1 MGDAE
6 NALPSSKKRA
16 ASSEISRDNPGL
28 DDDGPVEQETGTFK
42 KASDEVLARR
52 KIVKVRRSQTTSTLS
67 SNPFA
72 GIRLVPPTEP
82 IAAPAVATIEVV
94 SARQQVSEEGQSD
107 TCQEVEKGKGEKSEL
122 SESEIDK
129 PVAEVAT
136 CKEIAEDKQKSK
148 VSEGKTHEPV
158 AETAV
163 DKVSVEDKGKA
174 VDKLVTEISEDEEK
188 SKESEGK
195 TDEPVAET
203 AVDKVSVED
212 KGKAVDKPVT
222 EISEDEEK
230 SKESEGKTDEPVA
243 ETAVDKVSVEDKGKA
258 VDKPV
263 TEISE
268 DEEKSKESE
277 GKTDEPV
284 AENAIGKESSED
296 EGINSAV
303 NEATELK
310 VDNEKPA
317 EDETEKEN
325 AGGDDTENQDKKD
338 NGNEIVYPSSEGAPL
353 NSFQQ
358 LSSSQNAFTGL
369 AGTGFST
376 STFTFG
382 SVPKDGSALGS
393 GSGSLFGQKNENP
406 SFGFGLSN
414 NGSSSLSS
422 TVSKTEGSGF
432 PSMQEVPVETGEENE
447 RVVFSADS
455 VLFEFLDGGWKERGK
470 GELKVNVSAAGAER
484 ARLLMRARG
493 HFRLLLNAS
502 LYPDMKLANMDKRGI
517 TFACMNSIG
526 EGKDSLS
533 TFALKFKDGSIVEE
547 FCAAVTAHKDKAPA
561 AMKTPENSPK
571 ASSDE

>member
-28 DDDGPVEQETGTFK
+28 DDDGSVEQETGTFK

-52 KIVKVRRSQTTSTLS
+52 KIVKVRRSQTTSTPS

-107 TCQEVEKGKGEKSEL
+107 TCEEVEKGKGEKSEL

-136 CKEIAEDKQKSK
+136 C
-148 VSEGKTHEPV
+148 
-158 AETAV
+158 
-163 DKVSVEDKGKA
+163 
-174 VDKLVTEISEDEEK
+174 
-188 SKESEGK
+188 K

-263 TEISE
+263 TEISK

-284 AENAIGKESSED
+284 AENAIEKESSED
-296 EGINSAV
+296 KGINSAV

-338 NGNEIVYPSSEGAPL
+338 NGNEIVYPSTEGAPL

-382 SVPKDGSALGS
+382 SVPKDGSVLGS
-393 GSGSLFGQKNENP
+393 GSGSLFGQKNEQP

-422 TVSKTEGSGF
+422 VVSKTEGSGF

-493 HFRLLLNAS
+493 HFRLILNAS

>member
-28 DDDGPVEQETGTFK
+28 DDDGSVEQETGTFK

-52 KIVKVRRSQTTSTLS
+52 KIVKVRRSQTTSTPS

-107 TCQEVEKGKGEKSEL
+107 TCEEVEKGKGEKSEL

-136 CKEIAEDKQKSK
+136 C
-148 VSEGKTHEPV
+148 
-158 AETAV
+158 
-163 DKVSVEDKGKA
+163 
-174 VDKLVTEISEDEEK
+174 
-188 SKESEGK
+188 K

-263 TEISE
+263 TEISK

-284 AENAIGKESSED
+284 AENAIEKESSED
-296 EGINSAV
+296 KGINSAV

-325 AGGDDTENQDKKD
+325 AGGDAENQDKKD
-338 NGNEIVYPSSEGAPL
+338 NGNEIVYPSTEGAPL

-382 SVPKDGSALGS
+382 SVPKDGSVLGS
-393 GSGSLFGQKNENP
+393 GSGSLFGQKNEQP

-422 TVSKTEGSGF
+422 VVSKTEGSGF

-470 GELKVNVSAAGAER
+470 GELKVNVSSAGAER

-493 HFRLLLNAS
+493 HFRLILNAS

-561 AMKTPENSPK
+561 VMKTPENSPK

>member
-28 DDDGPVEQETGTFK
+28 DDDGSVEQETGTFK

-52 KIVKVRRSQTTSTLS
+52 KIVKVRRSQTTSTPS

-107 TCQEVEKGKGEKSEL
+107 TCEEVEKGKGEKSEL

-136 CKEIAEDKQKSK
+136 C
-148 VSEGKTHEPV
+148 
-158 AETAV
+158 
-163 DKVSVEDKGKA
+163 
-174 VDKLVTEISEDEEK
+174 
-188 SKESEGK
+188 
-195 TDEPVAET
+195 
-203 AVDKVSVED
+203 
-212 KGKAVDKPVT
+212 
-222 EISEDEEK
+222 
-230 SKESEGKTDEPVA
+230 KTDEPVA

-284 AENAIGKESSED
+284 AENAIEKESSED
-296 EGINSAV
+296 KGINSAV

-338 NGNEIVYPSSEGAPL
+338 NGNEIVYPSTEGAPL

-382 SVPKDGSALGS
+382 SVPKDGSVLGS
-393 GSGSLFGQKNENP
+393 GSGSLFGQKNEQP

-422 TVSKTEGSGF
+422 VVSKTEGSGF

-493 HFRLLLNAS
+493 HFRLILNAS

-561 AMKTPENSPK
+561 VMKTPENSPK

>member
-28 DDDGPVEQETGTFK
+28 DDDGSVEQETGTFK

-52 KIVKVRRSQTTSTLS
+52 KIVKVRRSQTTSTPS

-107 TCQEVEKGKGEKSEL
+107 TCEEVEKGKGEKSEL

-136 CKEIAEDKQKSK
+136 C
-148 VSEGKTHEPV
+148 
-158 AETAV
+158 
-163 DKVSVEDKGKA
+163 
-174 VDKLVTEISEDEEK
+174 
-188 SKESEGK
+188 K

-222 EISEDEEK
+222 EISK
-230 SKESEGKTDEPVA
+230 H
-243 ETAVDKVSVEDKGKA
+243 
-258 VDKPV
+258 
-263 TEISE
+263 
-268 DEEKSKESE
+268 EEKSKESE

-284 AENAIGKESSED
+284 AENAIEKESSED
-296 EGINSAV
+296 KGINSAV

-338 NGNEIVYPSSEGAPL
+338 NGNEIVYPSTEGAPL

-382 SVPKDGSALGS
+382 SVPKDGSVLGS
-393 GSGSLFGQKNENP
+393 GSGSLFGQKNEQP

-422 TVSKTEGSGF
+422 VVSKTEGSGF

-470 GELKVNVSAAGAER
+470 GELKVNVSSAGAER

-493 HFRLLLNAS
+493 HFRLILNAS

>member
-52 KIVKVRRSQTTSTLS
+52 KIVKVRRSQTTSTPS

-107 TCQEVEKGKGEKSEL
+107 TCEEVEKGKGEKSEL

-136 CKEIAEDKQKSK
+136 CK
-148 VSEGKTHEPV
+148 
-158 AETAV
+158 
-163 DKVSVEDKGKA
+163 
-174 VDKLVTEISEDEEK
+174 
-188 SKESEGK
+188 

-212 KGKAVDKPVT
+212 KGKAIDKPVT
-222 EISEDEEK
+222 EISKDEEK
-230 SKESEGKTDEPVA
+230 SKESEGKA
-243 ETAVDKVSVEDKGKA
+243 
-258 VDKPV
+258 
-263 TEISE
+263 
-268 DEEKSKESE
+268 
-277 GKTDEPV
+277 DEPV

-296 EGINSAV
+296 KGINSAV

-338 NGNEIVYPSSEGAPL
+338 NGSEIVYPSAEAAPL

-393 GSGSLFGQKNENP
+393 GSGSLFGQKNEQP

-422 TVSKTEGSGF
+422 IVSKTEGSGF

-493 HFRLLLNAS
+493 HFRLILNAS

-533 TFALKFKDGSIVEE
+533 TFALKFKDASIVEE

-571 ASSDE
+571 ASSNE

>member
-52 KIVKVRRSQTTSTLS
+52 KIVKVRRSQTTSTPS

-107 TCQEVEKGKGEKSEL
+107 TCEEVEKGKGEKSEL

-148 VSEGKTHEPV
+148 VSEGKT
-158 AETAV
+158 
-163 DKVSVEDKGKA
+163 
-174 VDKLVTEISEDEEK
+174 
-188 SKESEGK
+188 
-195 TDEPVAET
+195 DEPVAET

-222 EISEDEEK
+222 EISEDEGK
-230 SKESEGKTDEPVA
+230 SKESEGRTDEPVA

-258 VDKPV
+258 IDKPV
-263 TEISE
+263 TEISK

-277 GKTDEPV
+277 GKADEPV

-296 EGINSAV
+296 KGINSAV

-338 NGNEIVYPSSEGAPL
+338 NGSEIVYPSAEAAPL

-393 GSGSLFGQKNENP
+393 GSGSLFGQKNEQP

-422 TVSKTEGSGF
+422 IVSKTEGSGF

-493 HFRLLLNAS
+493 HFRLILNAS

-533 TFALKFKDGSIVEE
+533 TFALKFKDASIVEE

>member
-16 ASSEISRDNPGL
+16 ASSEISKDNPGL

-52 KIVKVRRSQTTSTLS
+52 KIVKVRRSQTTSTPS

-72 GIRLVPPTEP
+72 GICLVPPTEP

-107 TCQEVEKGKGEKSEL
+107 TCEEVEKGKGEKSEL

-148 VSEGKTHEPV
+148 V
-158 AETAV
+158 
-163 DKVSVEDKGKA
+163 
-174 VDKLVTEISEDEEK
+174 
-188 SKESEGK
+188 
-195 TDEPVAET
+195 
-203 AVDKVSVED
+203 
-212 KGKAVDKPVT
+212 
-222 EISEDEEK
+222 
-230 SKESEGKTDEPVA
+230 SEGKTDEPVA

-296 EGINSAV
+296 KGINSAV

-317 EDETEKEN
+317 EDETRKEN

-338 NGNEIVYPSSEGAPL
+338 NGSENVDPSSEGAPL

-393 GSGSLFGQKNENP
+393 GSGSLFGQKNEQP

-422 TVSKTEGSGF
+422 IVSKTEGSGF

-470 GELKVNVSAAGAER
+470 GELKVNVSAAGTER
-484 ARLLMRARG
+484 ARLVMRARG
-493 HFRLLLNAS
+493 HFRLILNAS

-533 TFALKFKDGSIVEE
+533 TFALKFKDSSIVEE
-547 FCAAVTAHKDKAPA
+547 FRAAVTAHRDKAPVA
-561 AMKTPENSPK
+561 LKTPENSPK
-571 ASSDE
+571 ASDE

>member
-6 NALPSSKKRA
+6 NALTSSKKRA

-28 DDDGPVEQETGTFK
+28 DDDGSVEQETGTFK

-52 KIVKVRRSQTTSTLS
+52 KIVKVRRSQTTSTPS

-107 TCQEVEKGKGEKSEL
+107 TCEEVEKGKGEKSEL

-136 CKEIAEDKQKSK
+136 C
-148 VSEGKTHEPV
+148 
-158 AETAV
+158 
-163 DKVSVEDKGKA
+163 
-174 VDKLVTEISEDEEK
+174 
-188 SKESEGK
+188 K

-263 TEISE
+263 TEISK

-284 AENAIGKESSED
+284 AENAIEKESSED
-296 EGINSAV
+296 KGINSAV
-303 NEATELK
+303 NEATESK

-317 EDETEKEN
+317 EDETDKEN
-325 AGGDDTENQDKKD
+325 AGGDAENQDKKD
-338 NGNEIVYPSSEGAPL
+338 NGNEIVYPSTEGAPL

-382 SVPKDGSALGS
+382 SVPKDGSVLGS
-393 GSGSLFGQKNENP
+393 GSGSLFGQKNEQP

-422 TVSKTEGSGF
+422 VVSKTEGSGF

-470 GELKVNVSAAGAER
+470 GELKVNVSSAGAER

-493 HFRLLLNAS
+493 HFRLILNAS

>member
-28 DDDGPVEQETGTFK
+28 DDDGSVEQETGTFK

-52 KIVKVRRSQTTSTLS
+52 KIVKVRRSQTTSTPS

-107 TCQEVEKGKGEKSEL
+107 TCEEVEKGKGEKSEL

-136 CKEIAEDKQKSK
+136 C
-148 VSEGKTHEPV
+148 
-158 AETAV
+158 
-163 DKVSVEDKGKA
+163 
-174 VDKLVTEISEDEEK
+174 
-188 SKESEGK
+188 
-195 TDEPVAET
+195 
-203 AVDKVSVED
+203 
-212 KGKAVDKPVT
+212 
-222 EISEDEEK
+222 
-230 SKESEGKTDEPVA
+230 KTDEPVA

-284 AENAIGKESSED
+284 AENAIEKESSED
-296 EGINSAV
+296 KGINSAV

-338 NGNEIVYPSSEGAPL
+338 NGNEIVYPSTEGAPL

-382 SVPKDGSALGS
+382 SVPKDGSVLGS
-393 GSGSLFGQKNENP
+393 GSGSLFGQKNEQP

-422 TVSKTEGSGF
+422 VVSKTEGSGF

-470 GELKVNVSAAGAER
+470 GELKVNVSSAGAER

-493 HFRLLLNAS
+493 HFRLILNAS

>member
-6 NALPSSKKRA
+6 NALTSSKKRA

-28 DDDGPVEQETGTFK
+28 DDDGSVEQETGTFK

-52 KIVKVRRSQTTSTLS
+52 KIVKVRRSQTTSTPS

-107 TCQEVEKGKGEKSEL
+107 TCEEVEKGKGEKSEL

-136 CKEIAEDKQKSK
+136 C
-148 VSEGKTHEPV
+148 
-158 AETAV
+158 
-163 DKVSVEDKGKA
+163 
-174 VDKLVTEISEDEEK
+174 
-188 SKESEGK
+188 K

-222 EISEDEEK
+222 EISK
-230 SKESEGKTDEPVA
+230 
-243 ETAVDKVSVEDKGKA
+243 
-258 VDKPV
+258 
-263 TEISE
+263 

-284 AENAIGKESSED
+284 AENAIEKESSED
-296 EGINSAV
+296 KGINSAV
-303 NEATELK
+303 NEATESK

-317 EDETEKEN
+317 EDETDKEN
-325 AGGDDTENQDKKD
+325 AGGDAENQDKKD
-338 NGNEIVYPSSEGAPL
+338 NGNEIVYPSTEGAPL

-382 SVPKDGSALGS
+382 SVPKDGSVLGS
-393 GSGSLFGQKNENP
+393 GSGSLFGQKNEQP

-422 TVSKTEGSGF
+422 VVSKTEGSGF

-470 GELKVNVSAAGAER
+470 GELKVNVSSAGAER

-493 HFRLLLNAS
+493 HFRLILNAS

>member
-6 NALPSSKKRA
+6 NALTSSKKRA

-28 DDDGPVEQETGTFK
+28 DDDGSVEQETGTFK

-52 KIVKVRRSQTTSTLS
+52 KIVKVRRSQTTSTPS

-107 TCQEVEKGKGEKSEL
+107 TCEEVEKGKGEKSEL

-136 CKEIAEDKQKSK
+136 CKTD
-148 VSEGKTHEPV
+148 EPV

-174 VDKLVTEISEDEEK
+174 VDKPLTEISEDEEK

-222 EISEDEEK
+222 EISK
-230 SKESEGKTDEPVA
+230 
-243 ETAVDKVSVEDKGKA
+243 
-258 VDKPV
+258 
-263 TEISE
+263 

-284 AENAIGKESSED
+284 AENAIEKESSED
-296 EGINSAV
+296 KGINSAV

-325 AGGDDTENQDKKD
+325 AGGDAENQDKKD
-338 NGNEIVYPSSEGAPL
+338 NGNEIVYPSTEGAPL

-382 SVPKDGSALGS
+382 SVPKDGSVLGS
-393 GSGSLFGQKNENP
+393 GSGSLFGQKNEQP

-422 TVSKTEGSGF
+422 VVSKTEGSGF

-470 GELKVNVSAAGAER
+470 GELKVNVSSAGAER

-493 HFRLLLNAS
+493 HFRLILNAS

>member
-28 DDDGPVEQETGTFK
+28 DDDGSIEQETGTFK

-52 KIVKVRRSQTTSTLS
+52 KIVKVRRSQTTSTPS

-72 GIRLVPPTEP
+72 GIRLVPLTEP
-82 IAAPAVATIEVV
+82 IATPAVATIEVA

-107 TCQEVEKGKGEKSEL
+107 TCEEVEKGKGEKSEL
-122 SESEIDK
+122 SESEIM
-129 PVAEVAT
+129 P
-136 CKEIAEDKQKSK
+136 
-148 VSEGKTHEPV
+148 GKTDELV

-163 DKVSVEDKGKA
+163 DKVSVEDMGEA
-174 VDKLVTEISEDEEK
+174 VDKPVTEISEDEEK

-195 TDEPVAET
+195 NDEPVAET

-222 EISEDEEK
+222 EIPK
-230 SKESEGKTDEPVA
+230 
-243 ETAVDKVSVEDKGKA
+243 
-258 VDKPV
+258 
-263 TEISE
+263 

-284 AENAIGKESSED
+284 AENAIEKESSED
-296 EGINSAV
+296 KGINSAV

-317 EDETEKEN
+317 KDETEKEN

-338 NGNEIVYPSSEGAPL
+338 NGNEIVYPSAEGAPL

-382 SVPKDGSALGS
+382 SVPKDGSVLGS
-393 GSGSLFGQKNENP
+393 GSGSLFGQKNEQP

-422 TVSKTEGSGF
+422 IVSKTEGSGF

-470 GELKVNVSAAGAER
+470 GEVKVNVSAFGAER

-493 HFRLLLNAS
+493 HFRLILNAS

-547 FCAAVTAHKDKAPA
+547 FCAAVAAHKDKAPA

>member
-28 DDDGPVEQETGTFK
+28 DDDGSVEQETGTFK

-52 KIVKVRRSQTTSTLS
+52 KIVKVRRSQTTSTPS

-107 TCQEVEKGKGEKSEL
+107 TCEEVEKGKGEKSEL

-136 CKEIAEDKQKSK
+136 C
-148 VSEGKTHEPV
+148 
-158 AETAV
+158 
-163 DKVSVEDKGKA
+163 
-174 VDKLVTEISEDEEK
+174 
-188 SKESEGK
+188 K

-222 EISEDEEK
+222 EISK
-230 SKESEGKTDEPVA
+230 
-243 ETAVDKVSVEDKGKA
+243 
-258 VDKPV
+258 
-263 TEISE
+263 

-284 AENAIGKESSED
+284 AENAIEKESSED
-296 EGINSAV
+296 KGINSAV

-325 AGGDDTENQDKKD
+325 AGGDAENQDKKD
-338 NGNEIVYPSSEGAPL
+338 NGNEIVYPSTEGAPL

-382 SVPKDGSALGS
+382 SVPKDGSVLGS
-393 GSGSLFGQKNENP
+393 GSGSLFGQKNEQP

-422 TVSKTEGSGF
+422 VVSKTEGSGF

-470 GELKVNVSAAGAER
+470 GELKVNVSSAGAER

-493 HFRLLLNAS
+493 HFRLILNAS

>member
-6 NALPSSKKRA
+6 NALTSSKKRA

-28 DDDGPVEQETGTFK
+28 DDDGSVEQETGTFK

-52 KIVKVRRSQTTSTLS
+52 KIVKVRRSQTTSTPS

-107 TCQEVEKGKGEKSEL
+107 TCEEVEKGKGEKSEL

-136 CKEIAEDKQKSK
+136 C
-148 VSEGKTHEPV
+148 
-158 AETAV
+158 
-163 DKVSVEDKGKA
+163 
-174 VDKLVTEISEDEEK
+174 
-188 SKESEGK
+188 K

-222 EISEDEEK
+222 EISK
-230 SKESEGKTDEPVA
+230 H
-243 ETAVDKVSVEDKGKA
+243 
-258 VDKPV
+258 
-263 TEISE
+263 
-268 DEEKSKESE
+268 EEKSKESE

-284 AENAIGKESSED
+284 AENAIEKESSED
-296 EGINSAV
+296 KGINSAV

-338 NGNEIVYPSSEGAPL
+338 NGNEIVYPSTEGAPL

-382 SVPKDGSALGS
+382 SVPKDGSVLGS
-393 GSGSLFGQKNENP
+393 GSGSLFGQKNEQP

-422 TVSKTEGSGF
+422 VVSKTEGSGF

-470 GELKVNVSAAGAER
+470 GELKVNVSSAGAER

-493 HFRLLLNAS
+493 HFRLILNAS

>member
-28 DDDGPVEQETGTFK
+28 DDDGPVELETGTFK

-52 KIVKVRRSQTTSTLS
+52 KIVKVRRSQTTSTPS

-72 GIRLVPPTEP
+72 GIRLVSPTEP

-107 TCQEVEKGKGEKSEL
+107 TCEEVEKGKGEKSEL

-148 VSEGKTHEPV
+148 V
-158 AETAV
+158 
-163 DKVSVEDKGKA
+163 
-174 VDKLVTEISEDEEK
+174 
-188 SKESEGK
+188 
-195 TDEPVAET
+195 
-203 AVDKVSVED
+203 
-212 KGKAVDKPVT
+212 
-222 EISEDEEK
+222 
-230 SKESEGKTDEPVA
+230 SEGKTDEPVA

-296 EGINSAV
+296 KGINSAV

-338 NGNEIVYPSSEGAPL
+338 NGNEIVYPSAEGAPL

-393 GSGSLFGQKNENP
+393 GSGSLFGQKNEQP

-422 TVSKTEGSGF
+422 IVSKTEGSGF

-470 GELKVNVSAAGAER
+470 GELKVNVSAAGVER

-493 HFRLLLNAS
+493 HFRLILNAS